1 VPGQQLIVNGLEERS
16 RVLAKVDRISKRKEE
31 PISEGLGVHTQ
42 ELMKGD
48 NNG

>member
-1 VPGQQLIVNGLEERS
+1 VS
-16 RVLAKVDRISKRKEE
+16 AKGDGMSKRKEG
-31 PISEGLGVHTQ
+31 PISKGLGVHTQ